1 MRDRPGSAPPQQ
13 GGAGVGDSA
22 PAATYTLPEFP
33 YIQFPLP
40 DLVPPP
46 ASLLKVDAKMAA
58 ASHGMI
64 VNTFHDLEGRY
75 IYRAL
80 ETTQWAQQR
89 LARRATVLVPS
100 TIILGRSRCQAR
112 LDAVARREGGRP
124 RWSGIVRCAWDTGIH
139 PRSATQRGCCRPR
152 TGWCG
157 FSMGSAAEQC
167 RPWQWVR
174 GTCHGGQRMGGPMEN
189 PPARMRQGIL
199 KPLRVELG
207 AGKCYRR
214 RATGQ

>member
-100 TIILGRSRCQAR
+100 TIILGRSRCQAPSGC
-112 LDAVARREGGRP
+112 GG
-124 RWSGIVRCAWDTGIH
+124 ST
-139 PRSATQRGCCRPR
+139 
-152 TGWCG
+152 
-157 FSMGSAAEQC
+157 
-167 RPWQWVR
+167 
-174 GTCHGGQRMGGPMEN
+174 
-189 PPARMRQGIL
+189 
-199 KPLRVELG
+199 
-207 AGKCYRR
+207 RR
-214 RATGQ
+214 RPPQVERYCTLRLGHWYPSQKRNSKRLLQASNRLVWIFYGQCGRTVSTLAMGTRNVSWWSENGWTNGKSSGTHAPRDS